1 MKYLT
6 RDDVLD
12 LHTFAIERYG
22 GRLGIKSQDKLL
34 SAVNAPQQVL
44 FGEEVYGDIAS
55 KAAVLGFQ
63 LLKNRPFIEGNEV
76 TALLSVLR
84 FLHVND
90 VAVTEKLSESIA
102 NQLQAVQRSEC
113 NRDTLTEWLRD
124 RLEVQVQE

>member
-12 LHTFAIERYG
+12 LHTFAIDRYG

-34 SAVNAPQQVL
+34 SAVNAPQQIL
-44 FGEEVYGDIAS
+44 FGEEVYADLAS

-76 TALLSVLR
+76 TSLLAVLR
-84 FLHVND
+84 FLHSND
-90 VAVTEKLSESIA
+90 VMVTEALAEAIA

-124 RLEVQVQE
+124 RLEVQVEE